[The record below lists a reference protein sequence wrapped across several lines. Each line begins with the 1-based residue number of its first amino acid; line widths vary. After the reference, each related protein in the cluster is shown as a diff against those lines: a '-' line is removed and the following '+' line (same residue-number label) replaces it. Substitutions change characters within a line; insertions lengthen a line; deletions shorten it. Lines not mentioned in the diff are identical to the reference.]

1 MYFDQL
7 SDTIYR
13 KQVLT
18 HVFEAQFVRFTAV
31 WLQSLAV
38 QINFSDEQFDFLQV
52 SQRAFIETYIIYLKY
67 ILTDNSKFDLLTEIN
82 TYQPKLIAVCLSHN
96 ITFANAVLPC

>member
-7 SDTIYR
+7 SDTICR
-13 KQVLT
+13 KVLT
-18 HVFEAQFVRFTAV
+18 HVFEAHFVHFTAV

-38 QINFSDEQFDFLQV
+38 YINSSNEQFDFLKY
-52 SQRAFIETYIIYLKY
+52 SQRAFIETYITYPKY

-82 TYQPKLIAVCLSHN
+82 TFQPKLIAVCLSHN
-96 ITFANAVLPC
+96 ITFANVVLQC